1 MYRFIQLQQKVK
13 RKGEEEKFVSKAA
26 EMSLAV
32 NTSNSAGQFKK
43 LVIAA
48 FIRDI
53 TGGFFVFQS
62 EEPGHADS

>member
-13 RKGEEEKFVSKAA
+13 RKGEEEKSVSKAA

-43 LVIAA
+43 
-48 FIRDI
+48 
-53 TGGFFVFQS
+53 
-62 EEPGHADS
+62 